1 MKFLNTRLVLISFII
16 LMLLNEF
23 TLVYLDKNPPLSEPA
38 LFKIRIFNLLIFL
51 LPVYFVLIQN
61 LYSFLRI
68 NIFLDRFIFFSN
80 FILKIT
86 FPTFITIILFDIV
99 LGLFGYGYDTH
110 YRQENIE
117 RFPSPYD
124 SFSGK
129 PNSKSEYEGAPQHNE
144 FGFRGN
150 FVKSDQLNLEDISIA
165 FFGGSTGYNGN
176 PPISDLVSK
185 RIQSKGLKSIP
196 YNFSSTS
203 SSHTQHLHRLLK
215 FHNKFNF
222 DIVIFY
228 GGGNETLQ
236 YLDFDRRPGFPYNF
250 FYRQELSPF
259 LQTILRYSSIV
270 GEFDKHTGLISG
282 ISEIKKNY
290 SGLQWKVSIIDKY
303 WEDLESANR
312 LTQSMIKPNS
322 CVSPIFISVLQPAN
336 SNFFLKK
343 HKEMW
348 NLLVSSSSKKNLD
361 YHLDLSKLD
370 KKMLF
375 SDIIHIDQQSRL
387 KISDAIVDFIFPI
400 IKNKCL

>member
-129 PNSKSEYEGAPQHNE
+129 PNSKSEYEGAPQH
-144 FGFRGN
+144 
-150 FVKSDQLNLEDISIA
+150 
-165 FFGGSTGYNGN
+165 
-176 PPISDLVSK
+176 
-185 RIQSKGLKSIP
+185 
-196 YNFSSTS
+196 
-203 SSHTQHLHRLLK
+203 
-215 FHNKFNF
+215 
-222 DIVIFY
+222 
-228 GGGNETLQ
+228 
-236 YLDFDRRPGFPYNF
+236 
-250 FYRQELSPF
+250 
-259 LQTILRYSSIV
+259 
-270 GEFDKHTGLISG
+270 
-282 ISEIKKNY
+282 
-290 SGLQWKVSIIDKY
+290 
-303 WEDLESANR
+303 
-312 LTQSMIKPNS
+312 
-322 CVSPIFISVLQPAN
+322 
-336 SNFFLKK
+336 
-343 HKEMW
+343 
-348 NLLVSSSSKKNLD
+348 
-361 YHLDLSKLD
+361 
-370 KKMLF
+370 
-375 SDIIHIDQQSRL
+375 
-387 KISDAIVDFIFPI
+387 
-400 IKNKCL
+400 